1 MSGPASARR
10 AAPAR
15 AGGARPAAVVLR
27 TLTASWYQDGPEEP
41 LVRLPHTSS
50 GRCRAVPGCGQPRAV
65 LFGRDGTLVEEVP
78 HNTDPGRIRPLASA
92 REALEALR
100 TAGVHAGV
108 VSNQPGI
115 GHGALRLEQLDA
127 LHARMEALLGPLTVT
142 AVCPHRPQDGCACRK
157 PEPGLVFAAC
167 RVLGVPPAETA
178 VVGGRTAD
186 LGAAHRAGATGVL
199 VRAGHVGRSGAPP
212 RTAARLDAAVRALV
226 GAPAGR

>member
-1 MSGPASARR
+1 MSDPASARR

-27 TLTASWYQDGPEEP
+27 TVTASWYQDGPEEP

-50 GRCRAVPGCGQPRAV
+50 GRCRAVPGCGRPRAV

-108 VSNQPGI
+108 VSEQPGI
-115 GHGALRLEQLDA
+115 GRGALRLEQLDA
-127 LHARMEALLGPLTVT
+127 LHARMEALLGPLAVT

-167 RVLGVPPAETA
+167 RVLGVRPAETA

-186 LGAAHRAGATGVL
+186 LGAAYRAGATGVL
-199 VRAGHVGRSGAPP
+199 VRAGHLGRSGAPP

-226 GAPAGR
+226 GAPDGR